1 MTTEPPQPS
10 HGLHVGAVVYCR
22 AVCPPDGDASKAKDR
37 RVIILQLP
45 IQRVAK
51 FIGIVTATCRLEV
64 DKLLEVEI
72 PYRADG
78 HPQTTFSAPTVAV
91 LGWRHTFEFAD
102 IIPGWKRGRISSNL
116 VAHINSK
123 IQEFDSSAG
132 S

>member
-1 MTTEPPQPS
+1 MTTKPPQPS

-45 IQRVAK
+45 TESQAA
-51 FIGIVTATCRLEV
+51 FIGIVTATSRRDV
-64 DKLLEVEI
+64 DESQEVEI
-72 PYRADG
+72 PHRPDG
-78 HPQTTFSAPTVAV
+78 HSQTTFNAPTVAV

-102 IIPGWKRGRISSNL
+102 IIPGWKRGRISSDL

-132 S
+132 C